1 MALFNL
7 SEFMTTGI
15 LNKSKNPVFR
25 IKSISTGQEYVLK
38 KLQRRDFQ
46 DHLSDFAELTYIL
59 RCCHHPNIIKIM
71 GFSMNYSN
79 NEYNLCLL
87 MEMHK
92 TDLQKVINNNRK
104 NKEEMSK
111 KQLIS
116 IIKQL
121 VEALEFIQSTAKIA
135 HRDLKPA
142 NILLDS
148 NDNPLVTD
156 FSEAYFADSIKKNE
170 YREDGIKGTPEY
182 MSPELKIMF
191 MGTQTESHKYN
202 PWASDVYSLGVLLIN
217 LASSF
222 RAEENDLLEEKLEII
237 QATYGKPLRAF
248 LEILVIEDQNLRGDF
263 KQLIKRKEFLKLI
276 EEVDVSESPKKAEI
290 EDGENVDR
298 ISIILE
304 GENQD
309 EMDDNHEC
317 FGRKIFKSFDVGSNS
332 NEKIE
337 ENKEYNMMESS
348 VHCHYLESPL
358 TRQKKISISSEMK
371 ELKQM
376 LKNVN
381 KNGKML
387 EPFTQV
393 FKKIVM
399 SIKELELE
407 NRVLL
412 KELKTSFIKKSSSV
426 NKMSED
432 LLGRSDIGS
441 EKRTSSN
448 GALVFNCE
456 GGGNM
461 RRSMNIIYNLEAKK

>member
-104 NKEEMSK
+104 NKEEMPK
-111 KQLIS
+111 KHLIS

-148 NDNPLVTD
+148 NDNPLITD
-156 FSEAYFADSIKKNE
+156 FSEAYFSDSIKNNE

-191 MGTQTESHKYN
+191 MGTQTESLKYN

-222 RAEENDLLEEKLEII
+222 GAEENDSLEEKLEII
-237 QATYGKPLRAF
+237 QATYGKPLRVF
-248 LEILVIEDQNLRGDF
+248 LDILVIEDQNLRGDF
-263 KQLIKRKEFLKLI
+263 KQLLKKKEFLKLI
-276 EEVDVSESPKKAEI
+276 EEVDVNESPKKAEI

-309 EMDDNHEC
+309 EMDDKNEC
-317 FGRKIFKSFDVGSNS
+317 FGRKIFKSFDVGTNS
-332 NEKIE
+332 NENIE
-337 ENKEYNMMESS
+337 ENKEYNMMENS
-348 VHCHYLESPL
+348 VHCHHQESPL
-358 TRQKKISISSEMK
+358 KRPTISISSEMK

-376 LKNVN
+376 LKNVH
-381 KNGKML
+381 KNGKSL

-412 KELKTSFIKKSSSV
+412 KELKTSFIKKSSSM

-432 LLGRSDIGS
+432 LSGKSDKGP
-441 EKRTSSN
+441 EKRISSN

-461 RRSMNIIYNLEAKK
+461 RRSMNIIYNLETKK